1 MDKMDK
7 ISKEKIA
14 IWNTELQSKSL
25 KESIKFVLVTIEGKK
40 VFSTS
45 FGIEDQVLSHVLY
58 PYSDQFSIF
67 TLDTGRQFE
76 ETYEVFQKTTQ
87 KYSNY
92 KIETFFQNEK
102 DVQEYVFTKGINVFY
117 DSIENRK
124 DCCFIRK
131 VKTLKR
137 AIKDVNLWITGLRAE
152 QFMNP
157 QTMQF
162 LEWDEDNQLIKFNP
176 LLHFTLSD
184 VEKMI
189 NDYVIPNNSLF
200 KKGYV
205 SIGYRLAYERLKKVK
220 IFVPVVGGGKTEKK
234 NADYT

>member
-1 MDKMDK
+1 
-7 ISKEKIA
+7 
-14 IWNTELQSKSL
+14 
-25 KESIKFVLVTIEGKK
+25 
-40 VFSTS
+40 
-45 FGIEDQVLSHVLY
+45 
-58 PYSDQFSIF
+58 
-67 TLDTGRQFE
+67 
-76 ETYEVFQKTTQ
+76 
-87 KYSNY
+87 
-92 KIETFFQNEK
+92 
-102 DVQEYVFTKGINVFY
+102 
-117 DSIENRK
+117 
-124 DCCFIRK
+124 
-131 VKTLKR
+131 VKPLKR